1 MPRAVGTQPRCCPT
15 AGCSSPAAK
24 TPMAPSNPPSCLIP
38 LPRLFNRGW
47 TWPPP
52 VPATPPLAFPPAT
65 FCSPAVMPMAPLNV
79 ARSGHSATLF
89 SDNNVFMVGGG
100 TKSNEFFQA
109 SDSTF
114 VLWPFALNE
123 IRVGHSAIPGSDGKL
138 LVIGGDPTGTLEQFD
153 PATGS
158 APTLLLPSPSSTAS
172 LLANDKVLI
181 LGPELSSLFDV
192 ATTNLAPLADAGL
205 LQRGG

>member
-1 MPRAVGTQPRCCPT
+1 MYLDHALNNATHRRSVFRWLMIWCVMLSFQCPLARAADSHQVQATEPMVVPRQGHTATRLSTGNVLLAGGDADGTAELFNPADGSFTPT
-15 AGCSSPAAK
+15 A
-24 TPMAPSNPPSCLIP
+24 
-38 LPRLFNRGW
+38 
-47 TWPPP
+47 
-52 VPATPPLAFPPAT
+52 
-65 FCSPAVMPMAPLNV
+65 APLNV

-89 SDNNVFMVGGG
+89 SDNNVFMAGGG

-172 LLANDKVLI
+172 L
-181 LGPELSSLFDV
+181 
-192 ATTNLAPLADAGL
+192 
-205 LQRGG
+205 